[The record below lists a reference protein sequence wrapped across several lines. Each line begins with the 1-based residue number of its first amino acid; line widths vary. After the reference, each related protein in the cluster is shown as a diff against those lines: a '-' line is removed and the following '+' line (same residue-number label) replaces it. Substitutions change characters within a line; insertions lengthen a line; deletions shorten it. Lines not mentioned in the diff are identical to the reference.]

1 MVYTTAMFELFQ
13 LPFGLQLTL
22 AFFFGVVIGSFLNV
36 VIYRLH
42 TNKSL
47 SGRSH
52 CLSCGHTLAWYDLL
66 PLLSYLTLR
75 GRCRYC
81 GAYITPRYFLVE
93 LLTGLLFVSVV
104 LVTDNFLEISFW
116 WLIMSVL
123 MVVLVYDLRHLII
136 PDRMVVLLFTLALM
150 WVGYVHLYPEP
161 SWVDVA
167 IGVGAATLGAS
178 AFALL
183 WLVSQGR
190 WIGLGDAKLALPLGM
205 LLGAGSVFSLLV
217 LSFWIGAV
225 ISVAILLAQYLLKR
239 GQIHLRFLS
248 RPLTIKSEVP
258 FAPFL
263 IAAFVAIYWFELDV
277 LSLTA
282 AWF

>member
-1 MVYTTAMFELFQ
+1 MYTTAMLELLDIPREAQ
-13 LPFGLQLTL
+13 LILS
-22 AFFFGVVIGSFLNV
+22 FFFGVVIGSFLNV

-52 CLSCGHTLAWYDLL
+52 CLSCGHTLAWHDLL
-66 PLLSYLTLR
+66 PLVSYLILR

-81 GAYITPRYFLVE
+81 KAQITARYFIVE

-104 LVTDNFLEISFW
+104 FIGATLWEVLFW

-123 MVVLVYDLRHLII
+123 VVVLVYDLLHLII
-136 PDRMVVLLFTLALM
+136 PDRLVVLLLALALL
-150 WVGYVHLYPEP
+150 WVGYMHLHPEP
-161 SWVDVA
+161 SWIDLFLD
-167 IGVGAATLGAS
+167 IGAAMSGAGVL
-178 AFALL
+178 ALL
-183 WLVSQGR
+183 WLVSGGR
-190 WIGLGDAKLALPLGM
+190 WIGLGDAKLALPLGI

-225 ISVAILLAQYLLKR
+225 ISVGILLIQYILNR
-239 GQIHLRFLS
+239 GQHHLRFLS

-263 IAAFVAIYWFELDV
+263 IAAFAVVYWFEFDV
-277 LSLTA
+277 LSVTA
-282 AWF
+282 LWF

>member
-1 MVYTTAMFELFQ
+1 MYTTAMLELFT
-13 LPFGLQLTL
+13 LPFGYQVTL
-22 AFFFGVVIGSFLNV
+22 AFFFGVIIGSFLNV

-52 CLSCGHTLAWYDLL
+52 CLSCGHSLAWYDLV
-66 PLLSYLTLR
+66 PLLSYIQLW

-81 GAYITPRYFLVE
+81 SARITSRYFLVE
-93 LLTGLLFVSVV
+93 LLTGLLFVSVLFQSATLPEVLFWWVVLAV
-104 LVTDNFLEISFW
+104 LV
-116 WLIMSVL
+116 
-123 MVVLVYDLRHLII
+123 VVLVYDLLHLII
-136 PDRMVVLLFTLALM
+136 PDRLVVILLTLALG
-150 WVGYVHLYPEP
+150 WAGYTHLYPEHV
-161 SWVDVA
+161 WIDFWLDL
-167 IGVGAATLGAS
+167 GASLLGAS
-178 AFALL
+178 AFGLL
-183 WLVSQGR
+183 WFISRGR
-190 WIGLGDAKLALPLGM
+190 WIGLGDAKLAFPLGM

-225 ISVAILLAQYLLKR
+225 ISVGILSAQYVLKR
-239 GQIHLRFLS
+239 GQTHLRFLS

-263 IAAFVAIYWFELDV
+263 IAAFVAVYWFELDV

>member
-1 MVYTTAMFELFQ
+1 MFELLQVPLWWQ
-13 LPFGLQLTL
+13 LSL

-52 CLSCGHTLAWYDLL
+52 CLSCGYRLAWYDLL
-66 PLLSYLTLR
+66 PLVSYLALR

-81 GAYITPRYFLVE
+81 GAHITPRYFLVE
-93 LLTGLLFVSVV
+93 LLNGLLFVSVV
-104 LVTDNFLEISFW
+104 LVTDNFFEIPFW
-116 WLIMSVL
+116 WLVMSVL
-123 MVVLVYDLRHLII
+123 VVVLVYDLRHLII
-136 PDRMVVLLFTLALM
+136 PDRLVVLLLALALV

-161 SWVDVA
+161 SWFDVA
-167 IGVGAATLGAS
+167 MDVGAATLGAS
-178 AFALL
+178 VLAVL
-183 WLVSQGR
+183 WLVSRGR
-190 WIGLGDAKLALPLGM
+190 WIGLGDAKLALPLGV

-225 ISVAILLAQYLLKR
+225 ISLGIMFLQHVLKR
-239 GQIHLRFLS
+239 GQTHLRFLS

-263 IAAFVAIYWFELDV
+263 IAAFAVVYWFKLDV